1 MSSNFYDVLGLPKD
15 TTQAEIKAAFR
26 KLSLQWHPVR
36 RSPLRQ
42 RISFCSVPTRLAL
55 PAGQEHGP
63 FR

>member
-36 RSPLRQ
+36 QSLRP
-42 RISFCSVPTRLAL
+42 CDP
-55 PAGQEHGP
+55 
-63 FR
+63 